1 MNPAEFIRSKI
12 KTPGEMLEEYK
23 PDLPSVRAAKLTRLI
38 MRLSTLTR
46 PAKIT
51 YGLDKRSM
59 KGRQVLILAQHAS
72 TDDPYYVNA
81 AYPFIQPN
89 AVMSL
94 HNVLIP
100 LMYRLML
107 KDGVIL
113 KALYEPDSKAMRQLM
128 RLHKK
133 GASFLLFPEGIQ
145 SLDGTTQPIHPA
157 TARLIKKLDM
167 DTVLCTSHGAYLCN
181 PRFDTHKRKGRIEY
195 RIDMLFTKEE
205 LKDMS
210 EEDLYSRLLGKFRYN
225 DFAWNEEHQ
234 FSYKGKVP
242 LAHGLDNLLFVCP
255 RCKKQFAMK
264 VDGDR
269 LVCSCGSSVRIDE
282 HYNLLPEGIS
292 DFPFRRID
300 EWNRWQRDVI
310 AEEVSNED
318 FVMHED
324 VDYLVL
330 NLEDLSKGR
339 YIHAGEGQ
347 LTLDRETMRYKG
359 TKFGEEAEFTFDIAR
374 MPSATLTTKLD
385 ANHFYYDGE
394 YYQFAL
400 KGDTRHVAKIMMAV
414 EVLHE
419 MGDPDRSRARKDV
432 EEN

>member
-51 YGLDKRSM
+51 YGFDKSRM
-59 KGRQVLILAQHAS
+59 RGRQVLILAQHAS
-72 TDDPYYVNA
+72 TDDPYYVSA

-133 GASFLLFPEGIQ
+133 GASFLIFPEGIQ

-167 DTVLCTSHGAYLCN
+167 DTVLCTSHGAYLSN

-282 HYNLLPEGIS
+282 HYNLLPEGGS

-300 EWNRWQRDVI
+300 EWSRWQRDVI

-347 LTLDRETMRYKG
+347 LTLERGTMRYKG

-374 MPSATLTTKLD
+374 MPSTPLSTSL
-385 ANHFYYDGE
+385 ANQLYYDGV
-394 YYQFAL
+394 YYQFDVKASHAHAIKL
-400 KGDTRHVAKIMMAV
+400 MVAV